1 MTDDEFWDLL
11 SEKLRPYP
19 PVHLARFY
27 AKTQEEIAQLPPA
40 RALLLYAIQYQALKY
55 RDTVP
60 VAVKNELKYL
70 DVDFDLHREVAPR
83 IQWFRIAEEEYNG
96 ADEDEPWWKPRR
108 NCETEL
114 PSRRLTQ
121 RASLDQGW
129 PNEENAKPQKENVWY
144 N

>member
-19 PVHLARFY
+19 PMYLARFY

-70 DVDFDLHREVAPR
+70 DIDLNLHREMPIP

-96 ADEDEPWWKPRR
+96 VEEDDLWWHPGRDG
-108 NCETEL
+108 ETML
-114 PSRRLTQ
+114 PSERL
-121 RASLDQGW
+121 A
-129 PNEENAKPQKENVWY
+129 ENPR
-144 N
+144 